1 MLSGVTIYNDR
12 MNLVVDDRYNNLALS
27 HKEILR
33 IPAATRNGPNLNRA
47 AVKVPLRENDVLVA
61 VELSDVPAGV
71 FVSSAGVTAFSA
83 NDSGVTL
90 GCYFFSSK
98 MAGATAPN
106 GLQVFSENGTC
117 VFDSNRKYMRV
128 VEFQKGYFRGYPNA
142 NPERALCRLPIGQ
155 KGRKYGVVFP
165 CTPLH
170 TAFNS
175 ETDSPV
181 MCYRST
187 LGTRIQEGVI
197 YISPVSVATELRAL
211 PGPRDTNIDITVPY
225 SVMIVDL
232 TGC

>member
-71 FVSSAGVTAFSA
+71 FVSSAGVT
-83 NDSGVTL
+83 
-90 GCYFFSSK
+90 SSK

-142 NPERALCRLPIGQ
+142 SPERALCRLPIGQ